1 MLKIAIMIDLFPL
14 YLTLKVSVVATL
26 FSVITGLCLA
36 WLMARKEFYG
46 KGILDALIMQPIVI
60 PPTVLGYY
68 LLVLLGRSSPFGR
81 FLEDALGV
89 NLVFTWKGAV
99 VAAFV
104 ASLPLFV
111 RPARAAIEGVDKNL
125 ENAARLLGKT
135 EWEILK
141 SITIPLAWRGIAAGS
156 IIAFAR
162 ATGEFGATLMVAGN
176 IPGVTQ
182 TIPIA
187 IYDAVQ
193 MGNTN
198 LANFL
203 VGVITLFSFS
213 VIYFVNRFTKG
224 RY

>member
-1 MLKIAIMIDLFPL
+1 MIDLFPL
-14 YLTLKVSVVATL
+14 YLTLKVSVIATF
-26 FSVITGLCLA
+26 FSIVIGLGLA
-36 WLMARKEFYG
+36 WLTARKDFFG
-46 KGILDALIMQPIVI
+46 KGILDAIIMQPLVI

-68 LLVLLGRSSPFGR
+68 LLVLLGRSSYLGR
-81 FLEDALGV
+81 FLEDTLGIT
-89 NLVFTWKGAV
+89 LVFTWKAAV
-99 VAAFV
+99 VAAVV

-135 EWEILK
+135 EWEVLK
-141 SITIPLAWRGIAAGS
+141 TITIPLAWRGIAAGS

-176 IPGVTQ
+176 IPGMTQ
-182 TIPIA
+182 TVPIA

-198 LANFL
+198 LANLL
-203 VGVITLFSFS
+203 VGIITLFSFS

>member
-1 MLKIAIMIDLFPL
+1 MDIFPL
-14 YLTLKVSVVATL
+14 YLTLKVSVTATF
-26 FSVITGLCLA
+26 FSVIIGLGLA
-36 WLMARKEFYG
+36 YLMARKGFWG
-46 KGILDALIMQPIVI
+46 KGVLDALIMQPLVI

-68 LLVLLGRSSPFGR
+68 LLVLLGRSGPLGR
-81 FLEDALGV
+81 FFQDKLGV
-89 NLVFTWKGAV
+89 SIVFTWKGAV
-99 VAAFV
+99 IAAFV

-111 RPARAAIEGVDKNL
+111 RPARAAIEGVDRNL

-141 SITIPLAWRGIAAGS
+141 TITIPLAWRGIAAGS
-156 IIAFAR
+156 VMAFAR

-176 IPGVTQ
+176 IPGLTQ
-182 TIPIA
+182 TLPIA

-193 MGNTN
+193 MGNTKM
-198 LANFL
+198 ANIL
-203 VGVITLFSFS
+203 VGIITLFSFS

>member
-1 MLKIAIMIDLFPL
+1 MIDLFPL
-14 YLTLKVSVVATL
+14 YLTLKVSIVATF
-26 FSVITGLCLA
+26 FSIIIGLALA
-36 WLMARKEFYG
+36 WLMARKDFLG
-46 KGILDALIMQPIVI
+46 KGILDALVMQPIVI

-68 LLVLLGRSSPFGR
+68 LLVLLGRSSPLGR
-81 FLEDALGV
+81 FLEDALGIT
-89 NLVFTWKGAV
+89 LVFTWKAAV

-135 EWEILK
+135 EWQVLK
-141 SITIPLAWRGIAAGS
+141 GITIPLAWRGIAAGS

-162 ATGEFGATLMVAGN
+162 ATGEFGATLMIAGN
-176 IPGVTQ
+176 IPGITQ

-193 MGNTN
+193 MGNTT
-198 LANFL
+198 LANLL
-203 VGVITLFSFS
+203 VGIITLFSFS

>member
-1 MLKIAIMIDLFPL
+1 MIDLFPL
-14 YLTLKVSVVATL
+14 YLTLKVSIVATF
-26 FSVITGLCLA
+26 FSIIIGLCLA

-46 KGILDALIMQPIVI
+46 KGILDALVMQPIVI

-68 LLVLLGRSSPFGR
+68 LLVLLGRSSSFGR
-81 FLEDALGV
+81 FLEDTLGV
-89 NLVFTWKGAV
+89 TLVFTWKAAV

-135 EWEILK
+135 EWEVLK
-141 SITIPLAWRGIAAGS
+141 TITIPLAWRGIAAGS

-176 IPGVTQ
+176 IPGMTQ

-193 MGNTN
+193 MGNTT
-198 LANFL
+198 LANLL
-203 VGVITLFSFS
+203 VGIITLFSFS

>member
-1 MLKIAIMIDLFPL
+1 MDIFPL
-14 YLTLKVSVVATL
+14 YLTLKVSVTATF
-26 FSVITGLCLA
+26 FSVIIGLGLA
-36 WLMARKEFYG
+36 YLMARRGFWG
-46 KGILDALIMQPIVI
+46 KGVLDALIMQPLVI

-81 FLEDALGV
+81 FLEDTLGV
-89 NLVFTWKGAV
+89 TLVFTWKGAV
-99 VAAFV
+99 IAAFV

-111 RPARAAIEGVDKNL
+111 RPARAAIEGVDRNL

-141 SITIPLAWRGIAAGS
+141 TITIPLAWRGIAAGS
-156 IIAFAR
+156 VMAFAR

-176 IPGVTQ
+176 IPGLTQ
-182 TIPIA
+182 TLPIA

-193 MGNTN
+193 MGNTKM
-198 LANFL
+198 ANIL
-203 VGVITLFSFS
+203 VGIITLFSFS

>member
-1 MLKIAIMIDLFPL
+1 MDVFPL
-14 YLTLKVSVVATL
+14 YLTLKVSVFATF
-26 FSVITGLCLA
+26 FSIVIGLCFA
-36 WLMARKEFYG
+36 WLMARREFFG
-46 KGILDALIMQPIVI
+46 KGILDAIIMQPLVI

-68 LLVLLGRSSPFGR
+68 LLVLLGRSSPLGR
-81 FLEDALGV
+81 FLEDTAGIT
-89 NLVFTWKGAV
+89 LVFTWKGAV

-135 EWEILK
+135 EWEVLK
-141 SITIPLAWRGIAAGS
+141 TITIPLAWRGIVAGG

-182 TIPIA
+182 TLPVG

-193 MGNTN
+193 MGDTATAN
-198 LANFL
+198 LL
-203 VGVITLFSFS
+203 VGIITLFSFS
-213 VIYFVNRFTKG
+213 VIYFVNRFTRGK
-224 RY
+224 Y

>member
-1 MLKIAIMIDLFPL
+1 MDVFPL
-14 YLTLKVSVVATL
+14 YLTLKVSIFATF
-26 FSVITGLCLA
+26 FSIVIGLCFA
-36 WLMARKEFYG
+36 WLMARRDFFG
-46 KGILDALIMQPIVI
+46 KGILDAIIMQPLVI

-68 LLVLLGRSSPFGR
+68 LLVLLGRSSPLGR
-81 FLEDALGV
+81 FLEDTAGIT
-89 NLVFTWKGAV
+89 LVFTWKGAV

-111 RPARAAIEGVDKNL
+111 RPARAAIEGVDRNL

-135 EWEILK
+135 EWEVLK
-141 SITIPLAWRGIAAGS
+141 TITIPLAWRGIVAGG

-162 ATGEFGATLMVAGN
+162 ATGEFGATLMIAGN

-182 TIPIA
+182 TLPVG

-193 MGNTN
+193 MGDTATAN
-198 LANFL
+198 LL
-203 VGVITLFSFS
+203 VGIITLFSFS
-213 VIYFVNRFTKG
+213 VIYFVNRFTRG

>member
-1 MLKIAIMIDLFPL
+1 MDIFPL
-14 YLTLKVSVVATL
+14 YLTLKVSIFATF
-26 FSVITGLCLA
+26 FSIVIGLCFA
-36 WLMARKEFYG
+36 WLMARREFFG
-46 KGILDALIMQPIVI
+46 KGILDAIIMQPLVI

-68 LLVLLGRSSPFGR
+68 LLVLLGRSSPLGR
-81 FLEDALGV
+81 FLEDTAGIT
-89 NLVFTWKGAV
+89 LVFTWKGAV

-135 EWEILK
+135 EWEVLK
-141 SITIPLAWRGIAAGS
+141 TITIPLAWRGIVAGG

-162 ATGEFGATLMVAGN
+162 ATGEFGATLMIAGN

-182 TIPIA
+182 TLPVG

-193 MGNTN
+193 MGDTATAN
-198 LANFL
+198 LF
-203 VGVITLFSFS
+203 VGIITLFSFS
-213 VIYFVNRFTKG
+213 VIYFVNRFTRGK
-224 RY
+224 Y

>member
-1 MLKIAIMIDLFPL
+1 MDIFPL
-14 YLTLKVSVVATL
+14 YLTLKVSVTATF
-26 FSVITGLCLA
+26 FSVIIGLGLA
-36 WLMARKEFYG
+36 YLMARKGFWG
-46 KGILDALIMQPIVI
+46 KGVLDALIMQPLVI

-81 FLEDALGV
+81 FLEDTLGIT
-89 NLVFTWKGAV
+89 LVFTWKGAV
-99 VAAFV
+99 IAAFV

-111 RPARAAIEGVDKNL
+111 RPARAAIEGVDRNL

-141 SITIPLAWRGIAAGS
+141 TITIPLAWRGIAAGS
-156 IIAFAR
+156 VMAFAR

-176 IPGVTQ
+176 IPGLTQ
-182 TIPIA
+182 TLPIA

-193 MGNTN
+193 MGNTKM
-198 LANFL
+198 ANIL
-203 VGVITLFSFS
+203 VGIITLFSFS
-213 VIYFVNRFTKG
+213 VLYFVNRFTKG

>member
-1 MLKIAIMIDLFPL
+1 MIDLFPL
-14 YLTLKVSVVATL
+14 YLTLKVSIVATF
-26 FSVITGLCLA
+26 FSVFIGLGLA
-36 WLMARKEFYG
+36 WLMARKEFVG
-46 KGILDALIMQPIVI
+46 KGFLDALVMQPLVI

-68 LLVLLGRSSPFGR
+68 LLVLLGRSSPLGR
-81 FLEDALGV
+81 FLEETLGIT
-89 NLVFTWKGAV
+89 LVFTWKGAV
-99 VAAFV
+99 IATFV

-125 ENAARLLGKT
+125 ENAARRLGKN
-135 EWEILK
+135 EWDVLK
-141 SITIPLAWRGIAAGS
+141 TITIPLAWRGIVAGS
-156 IIAFAR
+156 IMAFAR

-176 IPGVTQ
+176 IPGMTQ
-182 TIPIA
+182 TLSIA

-198 LANFL
+198 LANLL
-203 VGVITLFSFS
+203 VGIITLFSFS